1 MTDSV
6 RSSVVTARLALETTL
21 LTHGVPPEAAVGL
34 LRALAELSRA
44 GGARPCLCGVVQ
56 GVAQHD
62 VSEAQLLAM
71 LEQRARGLPVPK
83 LNTSSLGAA
92 MAQGHSGA
100 TTVSTTIEI
109 AAQRGIRVFATGGL
123 GGVHKGFGTHLD
135 ISTDLLA
142 LARWPVAVVTAG
154 CKSILD
160 VLATREMLETLG
172 VPVIGWRTDR
182 FAAFYQR
189 DGGCGV
195 DARFDDMAEL
205 GRFVRSTLMRSGRG
219 VVIVNP
225 IPAEHEIHNEQWQRW
240 LGAAEAEARA
250 AGATGRDVTPA
261 MLGALH
267 RISDGKTL
275 AANVELVKHNVRV
288 GAALAVAIDG

>member
-1 MTDSV
+1 
-6 RSSVVTARLALETTL
+6 LETTL
-21 LTHGVPPEAAVGL
+21 LTHGVPREAAVGL
-34 LRALAELSRA
+34 LRELAALCRA
-44 GGARPCLCGVVQ
+44 GGASPCLCGVVR
-56 GVAQHD
+56 GVARDD
-62 VSEAQLLAM
+62 VSEADLLAM
-71 LEQRARGLPVPK
+71 LDEGARGQPVAK

-92 MAQGHSGA
+92 MAQGRSGA
-100 TTVSTTIEI
+100 TTVSTTVEV

-123 GGVHKGFGTHLD
+123 GGVHKGFATHMD

-172 VPVIGWRTDR
+172 VPVIGWQTDR

-195 DARFDDMAEL
+195 DARFDDMAAL

-225 IPAEHEIHNEQWQRW
+225 IPSEHEIDANQWQGW
-240 LGAAEAEARA
+240 LNAAEAEARA
-250 AGATGRDVTPA
+250 AGATGRAVTPA
-261 MLGALH
+261 TLGALH
-267 RISDGKTL
+267 RLSGGKTL
-275 AANVELVKHNVRV
+275 AANIELVKHNVRV